1 MPEAAASSPLN
12 ESAKGKD
19 KDKDNE
25 QMPTMGFLDHLEELR
40 KRIVYSIIAIVVGFF
55 ACWGYAENIYA
66 IMQRPIM
73 EALQR
78 NGLSAKLVYVN
89 PIEPFNLYLKVGMM
103 AGLFVA
109 SPFVL
114 YQIWCFISPGLYRNE
129 KRYVFP
135 FMASTIALF
144 LSGGYFGYKVVLPQA
159 LVFLIGYG
167 KDFQPMITL
176 SEYSSLF
183 LTIIVGLGAVFE
195 MPILVFFL
203 ALMGIVSAGWMWHNI
218 RYSILAIF
226 VVAAIITPTPDILNM
241 CIFAAP
247 MIALYVLSIAIAWLV
262 HPTQRKK
269 RAEKKGS

>member
-12 ESAKGKD
+12 ESAKD

-55 ACWGYAENIYA
+55 ACWGYAGNIYA

-73 EALQR
+73 DALQR

-262 HPTQRKK
+262 HPNQRKK
-269 RAEKKGS
+269 RAEKKRS